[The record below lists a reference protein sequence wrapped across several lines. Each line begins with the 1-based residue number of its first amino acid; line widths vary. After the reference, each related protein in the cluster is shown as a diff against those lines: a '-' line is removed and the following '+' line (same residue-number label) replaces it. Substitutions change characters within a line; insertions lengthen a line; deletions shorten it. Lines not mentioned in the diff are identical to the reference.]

1 MFWNLFDM
9 GAVALNVVTD
19 LFFCNNIPTFV
30 IEMDK
35 SMETTII
42 KIGNSRGIIIPAS
55 ILKKFHVKEG
65 SKVRLD
71 EKDGVFTLSFVEE
84 EEPYTGPYTG
94 PFKALKDLVD
104 EDAWGG
110 KDMNPVEYVRQL
122 RDDSKA
128 EKRVID
134 WGDF

>member
-1 MFWNLFDM
+1 ML
-9 GAVALNVVTD
+9 
-19 LFFCNNIPTFV
+19 FCNNFPTFV

-35 SMETTII
+35 SMETTVI
-42 KIGNSRGIIIPAS
+42 KIGNSRGIIIPSA
-55 ILKKFHVKEG
+55 ILKKLGVKEG
-65 SKVRLD
+65 DKVKLE
-71 EKDGVFTLSFVEE
+71 EKDGACTLTFLGEE

-110 KDMNPVEYVRQL
+110 KDMDPVEYVRQL

>member
-71 EKDGVFTLSFVEE
+71 EKDGAFTLSFVEE

-110 KDMNPVEYVRQL
+110 KDMDPVEYVRQL

>member
-1 MFWNLFDM
+1 M
-9 GAVALNVVTD
+9 GAAALNVVTD

-65 SKVRLD
+65 SKVKLD
-71 EKDGVFTLSFVEE
+71 EKDGALTLSFIEE

-110 KDMNPVEYVRQL
+110 KDMDPVEYVRQL